1 MAIQLKNSS
10 NTTVYEFPKGCN
22 IVSEPWSKRQD
33 SEPRAYQNGVTRTGD
48 EKVNERIISLHG
60 IFGVNGINATY
71 GATVVLNLR
80 EMQQQCN
87 TEDLRLYPGSQYAD
101 QYYDVEL
108 FNFEHN
114 FVGKIGIVEI
124 FIDFQVVKPFRFYKD
139 ATTDTE
145 AGITASPHAY
155 TITTNDGDEPVY
167 PVWTFTGG
175 AATNLTKIKI
185 ANAEDGAK
193 YFEVETAIGNA
204 DIIEIDCQEG
214 TCKKNGSS
222 IMSSFTGAF
231 IKLASGTNNI
241 TITSTGTVGTVSNV
255 AVFRKKYL

>member
-10 NTTVYEFPKGCN
+10 NTIVYEFPSGCN
-22 IVSEPWSKRQD
+22 IISEPWSKRQD

-60 IFGVNGINATY
+60 IFGVSGVNATY

-80 EMQQQCN
+80 EMQKQCN
-87 TEDLRLYPGSQYAD
+87 TEDLRLYPGSQYTD
-101 QYYDVEL
+101 QYYNVEL

-124 FIDFQVVKPFRFYKD
+124 FIDFQVVKPFRNYKD
-139 ATTDTE
+139 ETTDTE

-155 TITTNDGDEPVY
+155 TVSNGGDEAVY

-175 AATNLTKIKI
+175 ASTVITSTKI

-193 YFEVETAIGNA
+193 YFTYTGSIGNA
-204 DIIEIDCQEG
+204 DAVVIDCAEG
-214 TCKKNGSS
+214 TVKRNGTSN
-222 IMSSFTGAF
+222 INNFTGTF
-231 IKLASGTNNI
+231 LKLASGTNNL
-241 TITSTGTVGTVSNV
+241 TITLVGTVGTCSCV